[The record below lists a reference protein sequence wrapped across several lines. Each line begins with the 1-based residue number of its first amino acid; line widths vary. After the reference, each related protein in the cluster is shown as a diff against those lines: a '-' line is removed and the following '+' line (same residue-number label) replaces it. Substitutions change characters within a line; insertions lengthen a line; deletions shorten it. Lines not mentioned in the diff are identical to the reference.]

1 MFVLKLYLALIAS
14 FINKLIEYPWFAF
27 KSCLGQI
34 LITELESTIA
44 KELCVFT
51 HRYIQQWPTQTFRY
65 LLNSMSAQKMV
76 FLTIFSLIF
85 YVKTKW
91 NGLRISG
98 NKNLFKRLKCASS
111 KASTIKYL
119 RSRSLAMRFLHVL
132 LNFPYPNIKKMLC
145 PKKRLNAALFRDWSE
160 RGSKFFENGG
170 TNKGVVN
177 GLCELCT

>member
-1 MFVLKLYLALIAS
+1 MKKLILDVCTKTVFS
-14 FINKLIEYPWFAF
+14 FNSKFYKQIEYPWFAF

-85 YVKTKW
+85 YVKTK
-91 NGLRISG
+91 
-98 NKNLFKRLKCASS
+98 
-111 KASTIKYL
+111 
-119 RSRSLAMRFLHVL
+119 
-132 LNFPYPNIKKMLC
+132 
-145 PKKRLNAALFRDWSE
+145 
-160 RGSKFFENGG
+160 
-170 TNKGVVN
+170 
-177 GLCELCT
+177 

>member
-1 MFVLKLYLALIAS
+1 MFVLKLYLVLIAS
-14 FINKLIEYPWFAF
+14 FINKLIEYPWFIF
-27 KSCLGQI
+27 KSCPGQI
-34 LITELESTIA
+34 LMTELESTIA

-132 LNFPYPNIKKMLC
+132 LNFPYANIKKMLC